1 MVVEANKTII
11 RRYVEE
17 ILGNGNGDA
26 AAALTSDDGVA
37 RWLSAEWLPK
47 LHRAFP
53 DWHATLDDMIAEGD
67 EVAVRVTMRGTH
79 TGTLERGT
87 LRGIP
92 EGWELPDLPPTGKPL
107 VQKIIAIYY
116 LVDGKWDVHWPAF
129 NTLDL
134 LNQLDAIPHLMRVA
148 R

>member
-1 MVVEANKTII
+1 MVVEANKAII

-87 LRGIP
+87 LQDIP
-92 EGWELPDLPPTGKPL
+92 EGWELPDLRPTGRSL
-107 VQKIIAIYY
+107 VWEMIAIYHV
-116 LVDGKWDVHWPAF
+116 VDGKWDVHWGAF
-129 NTLDL
+129 NALDL
-134 LNQLDAIPHLMRVA
+134 LNQLDAIPLLVRVA